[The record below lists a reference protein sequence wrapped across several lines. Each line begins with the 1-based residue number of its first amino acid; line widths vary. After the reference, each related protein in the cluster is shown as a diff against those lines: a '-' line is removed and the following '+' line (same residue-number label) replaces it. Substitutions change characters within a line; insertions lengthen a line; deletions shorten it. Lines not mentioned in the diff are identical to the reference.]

1 MEVAEVTLV
10 STQVTTL
17 AMASLATPLAL
28 PSRPLVV
35 ATLRTAPASRPAP
48 PPPHST
54 LSCKTEA
61 NASRPAT
68 TVLEALRQVRGVLE
82 VLEVLRGDIL
92 ATRAGGTRDILTIED
107 R

>member
-35 ATLRTAPASRPAP
+35 ATLHTAPASRPAP

-82 VLEVLRGDIL
+82 VLRGDIL
-92 ATRAGGTRDILTIED
+92 ATRAGGTRDIPTIED